1 MLDTDIVSYSVRG
14 RYPRL
19 DWHIANVQNAQLC
32 ISSISRA
39 ELRVGVLMKPE
50 ATSLA
55 QYINEFIDR
64 TTALAFDQMAAD
76 CYANVAA
83 RLRKYGILIGQND
96 TYIAAHAL
104 SIGATLVTHNV
115 RHFERVEG
123 LSIVDWTV

>member
-1 MLDTDIVSYSVRG
+1 MLDTDIVSYLVRG
-14 RYPRL
+14 RYLRL
-19 DWHIANVQNAQLC
+19 DWHIANVQSKQLC

-50 ATSLA
+50 AMSLA
-55 QYINEFIDR
+55 HYINEFLDR
-64 TTALAFDQMAAD
+64 TPALAFDQMAAD

-83 RLRKYGILIGQND
+83 RLRRHGILIGQND
-96 TYIAAHAL
+96 TCIAAHAM

-123 LSIVDWTV
+123 LSVVDWTV